1 MGCGCIVALIG
12 LLAPRFTLFLLWL
25 FSDRLTIAFNSF
37 VQGFLGFLLLPFTT
51 FLYAMS
57 YHPTDGVTG
66 FGWVLVA
73 FGVVA
78 DLSSYFGGERARRQ

>member
-1 MGCGCIVALIG
+1 
-12 LLAPRFTLFLLWL
+12 
-25 FSDRLTIAFNSF
+25 
-37 VQGFLGFLLLPFTT
+37 
-51 FLYAMS
+51 
-57 YHPTDGVTG
+57 VTG